1 MSSFVPIYAVDFDGT
16 LCESKWP
23 GIGAPNKKLIQ
34 HLVQRR
40 AEGAKVIL
48 WTCRVEEHLKEAVD
62 WCGKFGLEFDA
73 VNDNLPENIEKYGNN
88 PRKVYATC
96 YIDDLAVDKNK
107 YDLPFHT
114 DEEIDYSKFDKY
126 PIGSE
131 WMLKTEYA
139 ELPVIIE

>member
-1 MSSFVPIYAVDFDGT
+1 M
-16 LCESKWP
+16 
-23 GIGAPNKKLIQ
+23 
-34 HLVQRR
+34 
-40 AEGAKVIL
+40 
-48 WTCRVEEHLKEAVD
+48 
-62 WCGKFGLEFDA
+62 
-73 VNDNLPENIEKYGNN
+73 
-88 PRKVYATC
+88 VYATC

-139 ELPVIIE
+139 ELPVIIEEVNAFHGYISARSTSEEDKFRFFKVRRDIEWFYDKLFPKE